1 MEEQG
6 GSIKLGF
13 IMGRNID
20 IISLETHHITP
31 HTFQEK
37 FLSRH
42 KGSAEC
48 RLMQVASEHDMV
60 VEVEVWDMLIPIC

>member
-1 MEEQG
+1 MEEPG
-6 GSIKLGF
+6 GSIKQGF

-20 IISLETHHITP
+20 IISLETHNITP

-37 FLSRH
+37 RFLLRH

-48 RLMQVASEHDMV
+48 RLMQDASQHDIV
-60 VEVEVWDMLIPIC
+60 VVVWDMLIPIC